1 MFDVLHLDAEARVV
15 ESVRFFVYDSVKIG
29 LLLIGIIFAVTFGRS
44 YLSVELHG
52 EIVDPSIGLTLGQR
66 VEIAGEKVRTSCTG
80 SGPISSSGSALVRS
94 STVGVLGC
102 PFTRYAGVGNPFAVL
117 VAVAIGVPL
126 HSNVAGV
133 MPLVQAQTSRGSL
146 GIKA

>member
-1 MFDVLHLDAEARVV
+1 MSLLRLD
-15 ESVRFFVYDSVKIG
+15 IG
-29 LLLIGIIFAVTFGRS
+29 TPSQRWILLTLVGTA
-44 YLSVELHG
+44 
-52 EIVDPSIGLTLGQR
+52 PAWLGQR

-102 PFTRYAGVGNPFAVL
+102 PFTPYAGVGNPFAVL
-117 VAVAIGVPL
+117 VAVSIGVPL